1 MNFWLVGSLM
11 LTILVDHLLVYLLD
25 INWMS
30 YKIYIKIVN
39 YDISKSLLVG
49 FIEATGSLYIK

>member
-1 MNFWLVGSLM
+1 M

>member
-1 MNFWLVGSLM
+1 M

-30 YKIYIKIVN
+30 YKNIYIKIVN